1 MQCPYL
7 DMNYC
12 NCQATGHAEE
22 EHIDESHGVAN
33 YHTNIISLIN
43 KPGKLLLDH
52 AGCIILQENT
62 MVPPTT

>member
-1 MQCPYL
+1 ME
-7 DMNYC
+7 
-12 NCQATGHAEE
+12 ATGHAEK